1 MFDAAEIE
9 RLISAGLPCEF
20 VMVQGDDGVHFSGIV
35 VSQSF
40 EGKSML
46 DQHRAV
52 KQTLGK
58 LLGNEIHA
66 LGLKTYSPAR
76 WEVVRKDLGL

>member
-1 MFDAAEIE
+1 MFEAAEIE
-9 RLISAGLPCEF
+9 RLISAALPCEF

-66 LGLKTYSPAR
+66 LGLKTYTPAR
-76 WEVVRKDLGL
+76 WESVRKDLGL

>member
-1 MFDAAEIE
+1 MFEATEIE

-20 VMVQGDDGVHFSGIV
+20 VMVKGDDGVHFSGIV
-35 VSQSF
+35 VSETF

-52 KQTLGK
+52 KQTLGA

-66 LGLKTYSPAR
+66 LGLKTYTPAR
-76 WEVVRKDLGL
+76 WALVRQDLGL